1 LQGGYR
7 YNVNEASIGM
17 REDFV
22 MELRRRALRH
32 VDQAEYD
39 HFLKYG
45 EQAYGLTPQEI
56 KGYDHELGEERAFDS
71 VEHSYPE
78 DYYYDIVE
86 ADTIVGRVLLLK
98 MGHYFQL
105 DFMVF
110 DPYTRRGIATQAV
123 AEALDRH
130 EVRARVLDQSPHAF
144 YAKRILEAND
154 FTSIENYYVK
164 GRRRRYSLQRLG

>member
-1 LQGGYR
+1 M
-7 YNVNEASIGM
+7 M

-22 MELRRRALRH
+22 MELRRPALRH

-45 EQAYGLTPQEI
+45 EQAYGLSPLEI
-56 KGYDHELGEERAFDS
+56 KGYDHELGGERAFDS

-78 DYYYDIVE
+78 DYYFDIVE
-86 ADTIVGRVLLLK
+86 ADTIVGRVLLFK
-98 MGHYFQL
+98 MGHYFQT

-123 AEALDRH
+123 GEALKHSGVLDRR

-164 GRRRRYSLQRLG
+164 GRRRRYSLQRLS

>member
-1 LQGGYR
+1 
-7 YNVNEASIGM
+7 
-17 REDFV
+17 

-32 VDQAEYD
+32 VDQAEYE

-78 DYYYDIVE
+78 DYYFDIVE

-110 DPYTRRGIATQAV
+110 DPYTRKGIATKAV
-123 AEALDRH
+123 SEALASADVLTRH
-130 EVRARVLDQSPHAF
+130 EVRARVLDQSPHAV
-144 YAKRILEAND
+144 YARRILETNG
-154 FTSIENYYVK
+154 FSSTGNYFVK
-164 GRRRRYSLQRLG
+164 GRRRRFSLQRN

>member
-1 LQGGYR
+1 
-7 YNVNEASIGM
+7 
-17 REDFV
+17 
-22 MELRRRALRH
+22 MELRRRTLRH

-78 DYYYDIVE
+78 DYYFDIVE
-86 ADTIVGRVLLLK
+86 ADTIMGRVLLLK

-110 DPYTRRGIATQAV
+110 DPYTRRGLATQAV
-123 AEALDRH
+123 AEALTYSGVLDRH
-130 EVRARVLDQSPHAF
+130 EVRARVLEQSPHASF
-144 YAKRILEAND
+144 AKRILEVND
-154 FTSIENYYVK
+154 FTSTENYYVK
-164 GRRRRYSLQRLG
+164 GRRRRYSLQRMG